1 MTISPRIPG
10 PGGELSPQAFLDGL
24 RQEGPTALAEAL
36 GDLAHLLQEIARDP
50 GVVFELA
57 GNARGDFTD
66 LLGNLQACAGAMD
79 MLEVRTVVALRD
91 ITRRDRY
98 AEARDQAAHE
108 NDAEPSRTAVDEA
121 ADYST
126 KDDFSLITRRSPH
139 MAGRTLASAQRL
151 LEVLPRMLEA
161 LRTGKISSDTAYAV
175 AGAAA
180 GLAPEIAREV
190 DRCLDQRLP
199 EFDGAGTRR
208 WQDAVATIAGE
219 LDPEGA
225 MLRHR
230 KAHKERHITMTPGQN
245 GMATLSARLAA
256 VDAARIHK
264 RFSLEAER
272 RRAAGA
278 REGHGA
284 AMADAFTDTLLG
296 KDGSAIEPGILDI
309 GLIITDR
316 ALFRPDS
323 GDTAHLEG
331 YGPVPAEAVREQLRA
346 VTTDP
351 EDLVDDPF
359 GADGPA
365 VRAEIRRLYTHPTTG
380 ELVAMDSTARAFP
393 PAMKRF
399 LTWRDTS
406 CRGPFCNAAS
416 RQSDHIVPVSRGGPT
431 SLDNGQDTCAHCN
444 KKEKSAASVERTED
458 PDVPGHGVT
467 WTGHS
472 GVSRVSTPTPLVW
485 ERRPDDGANPP
496 GVPEDDTPQ
505 GEEPPTAA
513 DGRHETGETVET
525 AATGEKDEQVEKDEL
540 VEKDASVEDAPAEP
554 AATPHSAGPQQPA
567 APETTDPESAAE
579 DSGSRSRSNLT
590 RPRGRRASGP
600 LPSQRRA
607 PRPPAR
613 SEPAAT
619 DGPGAGP
626 DPRVPPSDQRKD
638 RAEPADDPDH

>member
-1 MTISPRIPG
+1 MTNSSGTSG
-10 PGGELSPQAFLDGL
+10 PEGEHSPQAFLDGL
-24 RQEGPTALAEAL
+24 RQAGPAALAEAL
-36 GDLAHLLQEIARDP
+36 GDLAHLLQEIAGDP
-50 GVVFELA
+50 GDAFELA
-57 GNARGDFTD
+57 GRARRDFTN
-66 LLGNLQACAGAMD
+66 LLGNLQACVGAMD
-79 MLEVRTVVALRD
+79 VLEARSVVALRD

-108 NDAEPSRTAVDEA
+108 NGAEPSRNAVDEA
-121 ADYST
+121 ADYTT
-126 KDDFSLITRRSPH
+126 KDDLSQITRRSPH

-151 LEVLPRMLEA
+151 LAILPQMLDA
-161 LRTGKISSDTAYAV
+161 LRTGKISSDAAYAV
-175 AGAAA
+175 AGSAA
-180 GLAPEIAREV
+180 GLPPEVAREV
-190 DRCLDQRLP
+190 DHRLGQRLS

-219 LDPEGA
+219 LDPVGA
-225 MLRHR
+225 TLRHR
-230 KAHKERHITMTPGQN
+230 RALKERHVTMTPGQN
-245 GMATLSARLAA
+245 GMASLSARLSA

-284 AMADAFTDTLLG
+284 AMADAFADTLLG
-296 KDGSAIEPGILDI
+296 RDGGAIEPGVLDI

-316 ALFRPDS
+316 AMFRPDS

-346 VTTDP
+346 ATTEP
-351 EDLVDDPF
+351 EDPAVDPYGD
-359 GADGPA
+359 DGPA

-406 CRGPFCNAAS
+406 CRGPFCNAAI

-458 PDVPGHGVT
+458 PDVPGHAVT

-472 GVSRVSTPTPLVW
+472 GVSRVTTPTPLIF
-485 ERRPDDGANPP
+485 ERRPDEEEAPSIEPESGPSESGPP
-496 GVPEDDTPQ
+496 
-505 GEEPPTAA
+505 
-513 DGRHETGETVET
+513 ETGPPETGTPKSGTPET
-525 AATGEKDEQVEKDEL
+525 ATPEL
-540 VEKDASVEDAPAEP
+540 GA
-554 AATPHSAGPQQPA
+554 
-567 APETTDPESAAE
+567 PESAAP
-579 DSGSRSRSNLT
+579 DQTIGQAIQPARSTVT
-590 RPRGRRASGP
+590 RRRRQRAAGP
-600 LPSQRRA
+600 PPPQRRA
-607 PRPPAR
+607 PQPPAR

-619 DGPGAGP
+619 DAPGASP
-626 DPRVPPSDQRKD
+626 ARRVSPSDQRKD